1 MQKDRVGHA
10 SAGVL
15 FVTGGSRGIGAA
27 VASMAAR
34 AGYDVALCYRE
45 RADQA
50 AAVVADIESVGARA
64 LALKVDLSNLD
75 AVVQAFEK
83 IDEFGRLSVLVNNAG
98 IIGARLRLQ
107 DLELA
112 MLEQVFRVNT
122 LATLLACREAVR
134 RMSSEFGGGGGSI
147 INVSSGAAVTGAP
160 NTYIHY
166 AATKGAMDSLTIGL
180 SKEVGPFGIRVNAVR
195 PGLIATDIQADRTS
209 EQVERMQA
217 MVPLRRFGTAK
228 EVAHSILWLA
238 SEAASYVNGALID
251 VRGG

>member
-1 MQKDRVGHA
+1 MQKDRVSHA

-64 LALKVDLSNLD
+64 LALQVDLSNLD

-112 MLEQVFRVNT
+112 MLEQVMKEQ
-122 LATLLACREAVR
+122 LLKVMLDLRPSCCC
-134 RMSSEFGGGGGSI
+134 
-147 INVSSGAAVTGAP
+147 
-160 NTYIHY
+160 
-166 AATKGAMDSLTIGL
+166 
-180 SKEVGPFGIRVNAVR
+180 EV
-195 PGLIATDIQADRTS
+195 
-209 EQVERMQA
+209 
-217 MVPLRRFGTAK
+217 LR
-228 EVAHSILWLA
+228 SLWLA
-238 SEAASYVNGALID
+238 SSCRALRTLRGLRAAQRALRAALRALPGLRLTCLVGLLGLPNGLGEGIMMDIEVLMLPHLAPTCW
-251 VRGG
+251 RS